1 MYVYEVIE
9 YLKDDKTIKHIKVLD
24 QLPDINILAKEMEAK
39 VLEGQI
45 LKYDMK
51 ELNKYNI
58 RKYNTYDLV
67 NSMEFDDF
75 IRLMDEMIKLRR

>member
-1 MYVYEVIE
+1 MYVYEVTE
-9 YLKDDKTIKHIKVLD
+9 YLKDDKTIKCIKVLD
-24 QLPDINILAKEMEAK
+24 QLADINILAKKMEIK

-51 ELNKYNI
+51 ELNKYDI

-75 IRLMDEMIKLRR
+75 IKLMDEMIKLRR